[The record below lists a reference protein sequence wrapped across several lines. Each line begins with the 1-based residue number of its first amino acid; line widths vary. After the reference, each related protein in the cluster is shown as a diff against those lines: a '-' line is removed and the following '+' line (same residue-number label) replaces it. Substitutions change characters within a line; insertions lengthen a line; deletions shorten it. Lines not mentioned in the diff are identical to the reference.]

1 MKCYFRLNFLSVWLY
16 LCVIF
21 LLWVSSP
28 TSPVPFL
35 GWFCLVL
42 SCSFSSY
49 GNWVC
54 DFRLWSL
61 CFLSYSL
68 SCLGHWVY
76 VCEHLL
82 VFRLGMCVER
92 GFCLLSLWFSQWLA
106 YMTLPVSQVRF
117 PKSSVVCTCF
127 FLQTSL
133 SHQCSAPYGFLCW
146 DLKAVTNEPSFFDL
160 VMLKF
165 ELRKIISKL
174 F

>member
-49 GNWVC
+49 DNWVC
-54 DFRLWSL
+54 DFRLWGL

-68 SCLGHWVY
+68 SWSWPLSLCVRTFTSFSVGY
-76 VCEHLL
+76 VCRKGVLSLVSLIQSVTGVYDSFCQSVRFASLNLL
-82 VFRLGMCVER
+82 LCAPAFFFRLHCLTSVLHHMGFSVE
-92 GFCLLSLWFSQWLA
+92 
-106 YMTLPVSQVRF
+106 T
-117 PKSSVVCTCF
+117 
-127 FLQTSL
+127 
-133 SHQCSAPYGFLCW
+133 
-146 DLKAVTNEPSFFDL
+146 
-160 VMLKF
+160 
-165 ELRKIISKL
+165 SKL
-174 F
+174 